1 MDIVLITQPKIVR
14 NEAAIICKLFEAG
27 LEKLH
32 IRKPVHSAL
41 EISFLLDSIPKDLW
55 PNIVMHRHHE
65 LVNDY
70 GLAGYHHQEGE
81 EIRVCSGTTSQSVH
95 HLEDLPSLN
104 TKLNY
109 VFYGPVY
116 QSISKRGYEP
126 KVPLSLVKE
135 TLSNL
140 SKFTV
145 RPKVYA
151 LGGVRRKKIIP
162 LAQAGFD
169 GLALLG
175 SIWGHSDPVVAF
187 RKFNDFY
194 LESVENPILA

>member
-116 QSISKRGYEP
+116 QSISKKGYEP

-140 SKFTV
+140 SKLTV

-175 SIWGHSDPVVAF
+175 
-187 RKFNDFY
+187 
-194 LESVENPILA
+194 

>member
-1 MDIVLITQPKIVR
+1 
-14 NEAAIICKLFEAG
+14 
-27 LEKLH
+27 
-32 IRKPVHSAL
+32 
-41 EISFLLDSIPKDLW
+41 
-55 PNIVMHRHHE
+55 MHRQHE

-81 EIRVCSGTTSQSVH
+81 EIKACSGTISQSIH
-95 HLEDLPSLN
+95 YLEDLPSLN
-104 TKLNY
+104 SKLDY

-116 QSISKRGYEP
+116 RSISKIGYEP

-140 SKFTV
+140 SKLSV

-175 SIWGHSDPVVAF
+175 SIWGHSDPVMAF

-194 LESVENPILA
+194 LESVKNPILA